1 MKEIELIKQAQQ
13 GDRRAFSAL
22 YGKYKEPLY
31 RYARYRLSSGPDA
44 EDAVSDCIL
53 EVWKRLPTLREPAAF
68 RAFAFRILSACCARQ
83 IRLQI
88 DRRSKSDIDAP
99 GISQDASLVHTDSTD
114 THLIL
119 AEALRTITDQERE
132 IVLLSAVSGLT
143 SSEIAQ
149 ITGQP
154 AGTVRSTLS
163 RSLKKLRLYIES

>member
-31 RYARYRLSSGPDA
+31 RYARYRLGSGPDA

-88 DRRSKSDIDAP
+88 DRRTKSDIDAP
-99 GISQDASLVHTDSTD
+99 GVAQDASLVLRHVAGKTPLNDNVKKAADVNGDGEVTAQDAS
-114 THLIL
+114 LIL
-119 AEALRTITDQERE
+119 QKVAGKI
-132 IVLLSAVSGLT
+132 
-143 SSEIAQ
+143 SE
-149 ITGQP
+149 
-154 AGTVRSTLS
+154 SEWN
-163 RSLKKLRLYIES
+163 K

>member
-31 RYARYRLSSGPDA
+31 RYARYRLGSGPDA

-83 IRLQI
+83 IR
-88 DRRSKSDIDAP
+88 DIDAP
-99 GISQDASLVHTDSTD
+99 GVAQDASLVHTDSTD

-132 IVLLSAVSGLT
+132 VVLLSAVSGLT